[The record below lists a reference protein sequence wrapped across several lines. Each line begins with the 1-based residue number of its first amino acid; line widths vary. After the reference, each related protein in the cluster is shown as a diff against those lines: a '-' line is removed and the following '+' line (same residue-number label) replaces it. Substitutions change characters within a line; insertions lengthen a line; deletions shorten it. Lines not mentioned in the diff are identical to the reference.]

1 MSARRIGAACLRAA
15 VLLGAALGLVACADS
30 RPESIQD
37 WIRQQR
43 AQSRPAEMPLPEAR
57 PFIPQAYPAASAAD
71 PFSGQ
76 RLTQALHRDATQAAA
91 SAWVRPELARPRQPL
106 EAYPLDAMALVG
118 SLVRQGQAVAL
129 IRIDRLVHPV
139 RLGAYLGQNHG
150 KVVRIT
156 DTQVVLR
163 EIVQDAS
170 GAWTERTASLQLQE
184 GNP

>member
-1 MSARRIGAACLRAA
+1 MSARWIGAACLRAA